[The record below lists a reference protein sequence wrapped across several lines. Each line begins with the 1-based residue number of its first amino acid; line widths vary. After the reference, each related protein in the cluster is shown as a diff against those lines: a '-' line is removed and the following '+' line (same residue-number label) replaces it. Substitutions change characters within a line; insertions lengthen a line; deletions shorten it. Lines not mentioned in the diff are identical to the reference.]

1 MFKYKYECGKQVV
14 VRFDPRN
21 RIPNIGARKYDGT
34 IHRIS
39 YEKNYGAYGTMY
51 ELEGCVSDQG
61 VPYTF
66 TKDEL
71 EAVK

>member
-1 MFKYKYECGKQVV
+1 MRRKFEVGGLAKVV
-14 VRFDPRN
+14 FDPGDS
-21 RIPNIGARKYDGT
+21 IPNLGAKKYDGT
-34 IHRIS
+34 IHRIIREVR
-39 YEKNYGAYGTMY
+39 YGTYGAMF

-71 EAVK
+71 EVIK